1 MAQRLSKSRFAISV
15 LGLFKAEAEG
25 VLSVCITASLVVA
38 VLLFL
43 FFSKL

>member
-1 MAQRLSKSRFAISV
+1 MAQRLSKSRFAISF

-25 VLSVCITASLVVA
+25 VLGVWIAALL

-43 FFSKL
+43 FLFFGKL